1 MGASGSLHLDMWTDL
16 PGQNCSKDK
25 VENLNLKT
33 RSRWP
38 IFSSMGIRSEKLV
51 LLNDETSD
59 DAEWVEVLRRTMT
72 FDESDA
78 GLEIVEDQSS
88 EETPDGS
95 RRSLRDLVW
104 RANNDSLTMLSN
116 RGWFLRCAESSRAAL
131 QNAGH
136 SHLLL
141 LLDLDKFK
149 AINDTRGHSAGD
161 AVLAEVGNRLRHIT
175 RSGDIV
181 GRMGGDEF
189 AVWAERVHAA
199 EASEVAHRYLEV
211 FSTPV
216 HLDGVAIEIA
226 GSIGVVAT
234 DGSQSVTEVLDL
246 ADAAL
251 YEAKHRGTG
260 SFCVF
265 DHTLQARIDETNIRE
280 REIVDAVLNAEFQ
293 FDVQPIVSLQTDAP
307 VGYEALARWDSPRRG
322 RLLPGEFL
330 QYVHSMNLTRTFDA
344 MIIEQAVS
352 AFASW
357 RYNLRTAAAIW
368 VNISPTQLEASFPEL
383 VSDILE
389 RYGISNGE
397 LVLELTE
404 NAAANTPGR
413 IAVLNALRE
422 RGVRIA
428 IDDFGTG
435 HSQLSYLQDLPID
448 FVKLDRSFVSGFHS
462 DQRRTAITASII
474 SLAQA
479 LGAQVVAEGVE
490 RPEELAKL
498 RELGCDHAQGYLLQP
513 PGSPEDLLGF

>member
-1 MGASGSLHLDMWTDL
+1 MGQGSEELIFLSSDSDNGDWVDTLRHL
-16 PGQNCSKDK
+16 
-25 VENLNLKT
+25 
-33 RSRWP
+33 
-38 IFSSMGIRSEKLV
+38 
-51 LLNDETSD
+51 
-59 DAEWVEVLRRTMT
+59 MT

-78 GLEIVEDQSS
+78 GLVLVDAAEEEDDTRQ
-88 EETPDGS
+88 
-95 RRSLRDLVW
+95 SLRDLVW

-116 RGWFLRCAESSRAAL
+116 RGWFLRCAEGSREAL
-131 QNAGH
+131 QNQGH

-149 AINDTRGHSAGD
+149 HINDSRGHAAGD
-161 AVLAEVGNRLRHIT
+161 AVLAEVGRRLRGMT
-175 RSGDIV
+175 RGGDIV

-189 AVWAERVHAA
+189 AVWAERVHSGESA
-199 EASEVAHRYLEV
+199 EVAQRYLRI
-211 FSTPV
+211 FDKPV
-216 HLDGVAIEIA
+216 YFDGLAIDIA

-234 DGSQSVTEVLDL
+234 DGNQPVTEVLDL

-251 YEAKHRGTG
+251 YEAKSRGTG
-260 SFCVF
+260 SFCLF
-265 DHTLQARIDETNIRE
+265 DHTLQARIEETHVRE

-293 FDVQPIVSLQTDAP
+293 FDVQPIVSLDTDAP
-307 VGYEALARWDSPRRG
+307 VGYEVLARWDSPRRG
-322 RLLPGEFL
+322 RLMPGQFL
-330 QYVHSMNLTRTFDA
+330 QYVHSMNLTHAFDA
-344 MIIEQAVS
+344 MIIEKAVRC
-352 AFASW
+352 FDSW
-357 RYNLRTAAAIW
+357 RYSLRAPAAIW
-368 VNISPTQLEASFPEL
+368 VNISPTQLDASFPEL
-383 VSDILE
+383 VRDILE
-389 RYGISNGE
+389 RYRIHDGE

-422 RGVRIA
+422 LGVRIA

-448 FVKLDRSFVSGFHS
+448 YVKLDRSFVSGFHS
-462 DQRRTAITASII
+462 DERRTAITASVI

-479 LGAQVVAEGVE
+479 LGAKVVAEGVE